1 MDFVS
6 ENAWVTSHFLSLPF
20 SSLLSPSL
28 FTEYIKKI
36 QERIIGKKKL
46 LPLAFDLTKS
56 NLEIILKYL
65 KTMLKS
71 IINFNIVK

>member
-1 MDFVS
+1 MKAVNGPQKPMWIPKRRYRK
-6 ENAWVTSHFLSLPF
+6 E
-20 SSLLSPSL
+20 
-28 FTEYIKKI
+28 
-36 QERIIGKKKL
+36 L

-71 IINFNIVK
+71 IINFNIVKWIQIYFYMRQIKLSLE